1 MQQASYQLLELVA
14 RGGMGAVYRA
24 RYRDRADFE
33 REVAVKV
40 LRPDVGEL
48 EELGRRLR
56 DEARLL
62 GLLRHPAIVR
72 VDRLAL
78 LDGRWALVMEY
89 VDGLDLRQIASVV
102 RVPAGVA
109 LEVVE
114 VVADALDSAGQVRD
128 AAGRPLGLQHRD
140 LKPSNIMLTA
150 HGAVKL
156 LDFGVAQACFDGRE
170 SATQALQ
177 LGTVD
182 YMAPERLAGG
192 QGSPAADTYSLGVV
206 LWEVLAG
213 ERFGQTS
220 PQLLEHRSRVQA
232 AQQQLAQ
239 RRPELARG
247 LVALLGDMLAWSP
260 VERPSAAALV
270 ERATRVAREQ
280 SDPPLRS
287 WCRSELRGR
296 RRPPAGDDPLVGSVL
311 TPGAVAAPVALG
323 AWSDEEEPA
332 WDDRTAVGTSAIP
345 VTTGPSPRDGSIV
358 PPYDEPVSDHC
369 AAVQPLP
376 VGVAPAASAPSA
388 APRLILAAAFGLF
401 LVVGLGVT
409 LLLRTT
415 APEPAVEQ
423 VAHVPLVVE
432 PLEPP
437 PSPSEPLPNPAQARG
452 PTSPRPMPAPIP
464 MSSVDPD
471 EGEPAAVE
479 PAALEPAAVEL
490 ASTQAPT
497 EGSVWGPGR
506 AGGGLST
513 TGLEVSDP
521 AAVWRAEPLPSQAQ
535 LAWTDGVQVE
545 LTGDAVEV
553 VLVDEQRGFPVPGVV
568 PAGSWF
574 VRVRFGQGDPVV
586 AGVIELEAPGPR
598 TLRCDAHMSWCSIQL

>member
-1 MQQASYQLLELVA
+1 LQQASYQLLELVA

-40 LRPDVGEL
+40 LRSDVGEH

-89 VDGLDLRQIASVV
+89 VDGLDLRQLASVL

-114 VVADALDSAGQVRD
+114 VVADALASAGQARD
-128 AAGRPLGLQHRD
+128 TAGRLLGLQHRD

-150 HGAVKL
+150 HGEVKL

-170 SATQALQ
+170 SSTQALQ

-192 QGSPAADTYSLGVV
+192 EGSPAADVYSLGVV

-220 PQLLEHRSRVQA
+220 PQLLEHRAHVQR
-232 AQQQLAQ
+232 AQRILAQ
-239 RRPELARG
+239 RRPELEVG
-247 LVALLGDMLAWSP
+247 LVALLGDLLSWSP

-270 ERATRVAREQ
+270 ERAAREVRAAAA
-280 SDPPLRS
+280 PPLRS

-311 TPGAVAAPVALG
+311 TPGAVAVPVALG
-323 AWSDEEEPA
+323 AWPDEHEIS
-332 WDDRTAVGTSAIP
+332 WDDRTAVGTSSIP
-345 VTTGPSPRDGSIV
+345 VTTGPSPRDGAIV
-358 PPYDEPVSDHC
+358 PPDDEPVADRQQVPVPLARSVEHVPPSSVVPKLILLG
-369 AAVQPLP
+369 ASVLALMVGAVVMVLVSRDAPEAPVQHVVGAPAVVEPVSVPTPPPEPPPARVQAVRPAPVRPNPAPIELP
-376 VGVAPAASAPSA
+376 SSAVPEPIEPAPVAGVAPAP
-388 APRLILAAAFGLF
+388 
-401 LVVGLGVT
+401 
-409 LLLRTT
+409 
-415 APEPAVEQ
+415 Q
-423 VAHVPLVVE
+423 
-432 PLEPP
+432 
-437 PSPSEPLPNPAQARG
+437 
-452 PTSPRPMPAPIP
+452 
-464 MSSVDPD
+464 
-471 EGEPAAVE
+471 
-479 PAALEPAAVEL
+479 
-490 ASTQAPT
+490 
-497 EGSVWGPGR
+497 GSVWGEGGSSGR
-506 AGGGLST
+506 LST
-513 TGLEVSDP
+513 AGLEVTDP
-521 AAVWRAEPLPSQAQ
+521 AAVWRAEPSPSQAQ
-535 LAWTDGVQVE
+535 LVWADGVRVE
-545 LTGDAVEV
+545 LSGDASEV

-574 VRVRFGQGDPVV
+574 VRVRFGDGDPVV
-586 AGVIELEAPGPR
+586 AGVIELEGPGPR
-598 TLRCDAHMSWCSIQL
+598 TLRCDAHMSWCSIQP